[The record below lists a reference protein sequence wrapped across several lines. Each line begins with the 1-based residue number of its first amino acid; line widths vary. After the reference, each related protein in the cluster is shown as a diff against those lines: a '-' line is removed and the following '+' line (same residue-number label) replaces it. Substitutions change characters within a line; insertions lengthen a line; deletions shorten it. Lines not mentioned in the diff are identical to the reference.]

1 MSPGLHSE
9 NDPATLT
16 EDAAAREAE
25 ALRAEIRT
33 HNFHYYV
40 EAEPR
45 LSDAAYDAL
54 FRRLQALEAA
64 HPTLVTPDSPTQR
77 VGAEPVD
84 SLPTAVHAVPMLSL
98 DSTQD
103 EAEVRRFDERVRKAV
118 EGDVW
123 YLLEPKLDGASLEVV
138 YEDGAFAR
146 AVTRGNGRQGEEV
159 TQNVRTIQSVP
170 LRLRTEE
177 RSAPEF
183 LSVRGEVLMYL
194 SDFEALNQSLVERG
208 DEPFANPRNAAAGA
222 LRQLDS
228 AAVARRPLSFLA
240 YDVLTVRGADFR
252 SDADGVRALRDWG
265 LPIPDRVRRVND
277 IGRAIEYRNEYERDR
292 DGLDYEIDGVVI
304 KLDDIDARAD
314 MGETSHHPRWALAY
328 KFEPRKEITRIDRI
342 AVSVGRTGV
351 ITPVALLRP
360 VEVGGVTVSRA
371 TLHNREELER
381 KDVREGDLVRVQR
394 AGDVIPQVVGRVEE
408 DDRERGEPFAMPTRC
423 PACETEVYTRGPFV
437 ICPNRFGCPAQLKG
451 RIIHFGSR
459 HALDIE
465 GLGEETADLFVH
477 QGLVSELA
485 GLFDLEVE
493 QLLELPG
500 FATKSATNLVDAI
513 QQRRRVELSRFLFG
527 LGVPEVGATVARD
540 LARHFRDFDRVRDAT
555 EEQLLE
561 VDGIGPIMSE
571 GIRAFFDDERNATAI
586 QHVLDRMVELIP
598 PPQPSAGGGLAG
610 KKFVFTGGLEGLSRP
625 VAKKLVEE
633 AGGRVVGSVSKATD
647 YVVVG
652 ADPGSKL
659 AKAQELGVNVLD
671 EDGFRALL
679 ATQAEESA

>member
-1 MSPGLHSE
+1 M
-9 NDPATLT
+9 
-16 EDAAAREAE
+16 
-25 ALRAEIRT
+25 
-33 HNFHYYV
+33 
-40 EAEPR
+40 
-45 LSDAAYDAL
+45 

-64 HPTLVTPDSPTQR
+64 YPTLVAPDSPTQR
-77 VGAEPVD
+77 VGAEPAD

-118 EGDVW
+118 EGDVR

-138 YEDGAFAR
+138 YEAGVLVR

-177 RSAPEF
+177 RPAPDF

-194 SDFEALNQSLVERG
+194 GDFEALNQSLVEHG

-252 SDADGVRALRDWG
+252 SDADGVQALREWG
-265 LPIPDRVRRVND
+265 LPIPDRVRRVDD
-277 IGRAIEYRNEYERDR
+277 IERAIDYRNEYERDR
-292 DGLDYEIDGVVI
+292 DGLNYEIDGVVI

-408 DDRERGEPFAMPTRC
+408 DDHARGEPFAMPTHC
-423 PACETEVYTRGPFV
+423 PACGTEVYARGPFV

-477 QGLVSELA
+477 RGLVSELA
-485 GLFDLEVE
+485 GLFDLEIE

-513 QQRRRVELSRFLFG
+513 QQRRRIELSRFLFG
-527 LGVPEVGATVARD
+527 LGIPEVGATVARD
-540 LARHFRDFDRVRDAT
+540 LARHFRAFDRVRDAT

-571 GIRAFFDDERNATAI
+571 GIRAFFDDGRNATAI
-586 QHVLDRMVELIP
+586 QHVWDRMIELIP

-610 KKFVFTGGLEGLSRP
+610 KKFVFTGGLEGFSRP

-647 YVVVG
+647 YVVAG

-659 AKAQELGVNVLD
+659 AKAQDLGITVLD

-679 ATQAEESA
+679 AAQPDESA